1 MLGKEQLRTLS
12 IVAAVILLILA
23 FMIGIMNKSDD
34 KFELKQLQSEYTDFK
49 SVLDSLS
56 ENDKKLTDGKDDY
69 DKEKKSYDED
79 KAAYDKAVA
88 ELEKTEAKFDEDVMN
103 YNQKLAQYNVGK
115 DAVSSGKTA
124 YNEGKAQLDAGWDAY
139 NEGSEQLKNYDKAK
153 AQYDK
158 AKAQYDESLAA
169 YNKLTKTISDLEAK
183 GVPHRIALAMVS
195 ASAGKR
201 ITDDS
206 LAEMKSQLDS
216 AKKQLDT
223 AKKQLD
229 QAAKAKEQLKDAKN
243 QLEKGESELNNAKS
257 QLAAGEKQIS
267 KLEKEIS
274 GGQGKLNE
282 QQKAISDKRIELE
295 KTKADLD
302 ARSEKL
308 KAYEDTAE
316 KAQRSRDNLIDEG
329 YGTAE
334 DDNATILSAAQKH
347 EDKLHGE
354 YLKASISY
362 SVTNITRLLAIVFA
376 VIALL
381 KLRKNKLKPA
391 TRFATAATAFG
402 AVSLIA
408 SIVFG
413 SVHSL
418 AFAAA
423 VFTAVGVCLTE
434 KPEEA

>member
-1 MLGKEQLRTLS
+1 MSFPRYSVCSCFAGIKEILIQQLFCRPCSVPVYDEGRQLEGRT
-12 IVAAVILLILA
+12 
-23 FMIGIMNKSDD
+23 
-34 KFELKQLQSEYTDFK
+34 
-49 SVLDSLS
+49 VLDR
-56 ENDKKLTDGKDDY
+56 
-69 DKEKKSYDED
+69 
-79 KAAYDKAVA
+79 YDKAVA

-169 YNKLTKTISDLEAK
+169 YNKLTKAISDLEAK
-183 GVPHRIALAMVS
+183 GVPHRVALAMVS
-195 ASAGKR
+195 VSAGQR

-229 QAAKAKEQLKDAKN
+229 QAAKAKEQLKDAK
-243 QLEKGESELNNAKS
+243 S

-267 KLEKEIS
+267 ELEKEIS

-282 QQKAISDKRIELE
+282 QQKAISDKRTELE

-308 KAYEDTAE
+308 EAYEDTSE

-334 DDNATILSAAQKH
+334 DNAAILSAAQKH

-362 SVTNITRLLAIVFA
+362 SVTNITRLLAIVSA

-391 TRFATAATAFG
+391 TKLAIAATAFG

>member
-1 MLGKEQLRTLS
+1 MFCKLR
-12 IVAAVILLILA
+12 IRAASTILLISVMSFPRYSVCSCFA
-23 FMIGIMNKSDD
+23 GIK
-34 KFELKQLQSEYTDFK
+34 EILIQQLFCRPCSVPVYDEGRQLEGRT
-49 SVLDSLS
+49 VLDR
-56 ENDKKLTDGKDDY
+56 
-69 DKEKKSYDED
+69 
-79 KAAYDKAVA
+79 YDKAVA

-124 YNEGKAQLDAGWDAY
+124 YNEG
-139 NEGSEQLKNYDKAK
+139 SEQLKNYDKAK

-169 YNKLTKTISDLEAK
+169 YNKLTKAISDLEAK
-183 GVPHRIALAMVS
+183 GVPHRVALAMVS
-195 ASAGKR
+195 VSAGQR

-267 KLEKEIS
+267 ELEKEIS

-282 QQKAISDKRIELE
+282 QQKAISDKRTELE

-308 KAYEDTAE
+308 EAYEDTSE

-329 YGTAE
+329 YGTEE
-334 DDNATILSAAQKH
+334 DDNAAILSAAQKH

-362 SVTNITRLLAIVFA
+362 SVTNITRLLAIVSA

-391 TRFATAATAFG
+391 TKLAIAATAFG

>member
-1 MLGKEQLRTLS
+1 M
-12 IVAAVILLILA
+12 
-23 FMIGIMNKSDD
+23 
-34 KFELKQLQSEYTDFK
+34 
-49 SVLDSLS
+49 SVR
-56 ENDKKLTDGKDDY
+56 G
-69 DKEKKSYDED
+69 
-79 KAAYDKAVA
+79 
-88 ELEKTEAKFDEDVMN
+88 
-103 YNQKLAQYNVGK
+103 
-115 DAVSSGKTA
+115 
-124 YNEGKAQLDAGWDAY
+124 
-139 NEGSEQLKNYDKAK
+139 
-153 AQYDK
+153 
-158 AKAQYDESLAA
+158 
-169 YNKLTKTISDLEAK
+169 K
-183 GVPHRIALAMVS
+183 GVPHRVALAMVS
-195 ASAGKR
+195 VSAGQR

-267 KLEKEIS
+267 ELEKEIS

-282 QQKAISDKRIELE
+282 QQKAISDKRTELE

-308 KAYEDTAE
+308 EAYEDTSE

-334 DDNATILSAAQKH
+334 DDNAAILSAAQKH

-362 SVTNITRLLAIVFA
+362 SVTNITRLLAIVSA

-391 TRFATAATAFG
+391 TKLAIAATAFG

-413 SVHSL
+413 LVHSL

>member
-1 MLGKEQLRTLS
+1 
-12 IVAAVILLILA
+12 
-23 FMIGIMNKSDD
+23 
-34 KFELKQLQSEYTDFK
+34 
-49 SVLDSLS
+49 
-56 ENDKKLTDGKDDY
+56 
-69 DKEKKSYDED
+69 
-79 KAAYDKAVA
+79 
-88 ELEKTEAKFDEDVMN
+88 MN

-153 AQYDK
+153 AQYD
-158 AKAQYDESLAA
+158 ESLAA
-169 YNKLTKTISDLEAK
+169 YNKLTKAISDLEAK
-183 GVPHRIALAMVS
+183 GAPHRVALAMVS
-195 ASAGKR
+195 VSAGQR

-229 QAAKAKEQLKDAKN
+229 QAAKAKEQLKDAK
-243 QLEKGESELNNAKS
+243 S

-267 KLEKEIS
+267 ELEKEIS

-282 QQKAISDKRIELE
+282 QQKAISDKRTELE

-308 KAYEDTAE
+308 EAYEDTSE

-329 YGTAE
+329 YGTEE
-334 DDNATILSAAQKH
+334 DDNAAILSAAQKH

-362 SVTNITRLLAIVFA
+362 SVTNITRLLAIVSA

-391 TRFATAATAFG
+391 TKLAIAATAFG

>member
-1 MLGKEQLRTLS
+1 
-12 IVAAVILLILA
+12 
-23 FMIGIMNKSDD
+23 
-34 KFELKQLQSEYTDFK
+34 
-49 SVLDSLS
+49 
-56 ENDKKLTDGKDDY
+56 
-69 DKEKKSYDED
+69 
-79 KAAYDKAVA
+79 
-88 ELEKTEAKFDEDVMN
+88 MN

-153 AQYDK
+153 AQYD
-158 AKAQYDESLAA
+158 ESLAA
-169 YNKLTKTISDLEAK
+169 YNKLTKAISDLEAK
-183 GVPHRIALAMVS
+183 GVPHRVALAMVS
-195 ASAGKR
+195 VSAGQR

-229 QAAKAKEQLKDAKN
+229 QAAKAKEQLKDAK
-243 QLEKGESELNNAKS
+243 S

-267 KLEKEIS
+267 ELEKEIS

-282 QQKAISDKRIELE
+282 QQKAICDKRTELE

-308 KAYEDTAE
+308 EAYEDTSE

-329 YGTAE
+329 YGTEE
-334 DDNATILSAAQKH
+334 DDNAAILSAAQKH

-362 SVTNITRLLAIVFA
+362 SVTNITRLLAIVSA

-391 TRFATAATAFG
+391 TKLAIAATAFG

>member
-1 MLGKEQLRTLS
+1 MLCKLR
-12 IVAAVILLILA
+12 IRAASTILLISVMSFPRYSVCSCFA
-23 FMIGIMNKSDD
+23 GIK
-34 KFELKQLQSEYTDFK
+34 EILIQQLFCRPCSVPVYDEGRQLEGRT
-49 SVLDSLS
+49 VLDR
-56 ENDKKLTDGKDDY
+56 
-69 DKEKKSYDED
+69 
-79 KAAYDKAVA
+79 YDKAVA

-153 AQYDK
+153 AQYD
-158 AKAQYDESLAA
+158 ESLAA
-169 YNKLTKTISDLEAK
+169 YNKLTKAISDLEAK
-183 GVPHRIALAMVS
+183 GVPHRVALAMVS
-195 ASAGKR
+195 VSAGQR

-229 QAAKAKEQLKDAKN
+229 QAAKAKEQLKDAK
-243 QLEKGESELNNAKS
+243 S

-267 KLEKEIS
+267 ELEKEIS

-282 QQKAISDKRIELE
+282 QQKAISDKRTELE

-308 KAYEDTAE
+308 EAYEDTSE

-329 YGTAE
+329 YGTEE
-334 DDNATILSAAQKH
+334 DDNAAILSAAQKH

-362 SVTNITRLLAIVFA
+362 SVTNITRLLAIVSA

-391 TRFATAATAFG
+391 TKLAIAATAFG